1 MDPCSLPEW
10 DISIFRPDPTGVLI
24 ARVFFRNV
32 KVTFGIIRGD
42 VQDVSGN
49 PISDLGGLCV
59 PLVVPNVSEIS
70 HMTFLFRLKDASSEI
85 GIFLMGH
92 AFTPTG
98 PKATFTGGWLA
109 HGPGVDTPEATGAI
123 PAAFL
128 LPGSGD
134 TGSSTGSGT

>member
-1 MDPCSLPEW
+1 MEPCSLPEW
-10 DISIFRPDPTGVLI
+10 DIDIFRPDPTGVLI

-32 KVTFGIIRGD
+32 KVTGGIISGD
-42 VQDVSGN
+42 VLDVNDN

-59 PLVVPNVSEIS
+59 PLVGLNISQVSQ
-70 HMTFLFRLKDASSEI
+70 MTFLFRLKDAQSEI
-85 GIFLMGH
+85 GIFLIGH

-98 PKATFTGGWLA
+98 PKALFTGGWFA
-109 HGPGVDTPEATGAI
+109 HAPGVDTPKANGI
-123 PAAFL
+123 GPFV

>member
-10 DISIFRPDPTGVLI
+10 DIDIFRPDPTGVLI

-32 KVTFGIIRGD
+32 KVTLGIISGD
-42 VQDVSGN
+42 VLDVN
-49 PISDLGGLCV
+49 DKPISKLGGLCV
-59 PLVVPNVSEIS
+59 PLVVPNISEVS
-70 HMTFLFRLKDASSEI
+70 HMTFLFRLKDAQSEI

-98 PKATFTGGWLA
+98 PKAAFTGAWLA
-109 HGPGVDTPEATGAI
+109 HSPGADTPEAVDDI
-123 PAAFL
+123 PAGFV